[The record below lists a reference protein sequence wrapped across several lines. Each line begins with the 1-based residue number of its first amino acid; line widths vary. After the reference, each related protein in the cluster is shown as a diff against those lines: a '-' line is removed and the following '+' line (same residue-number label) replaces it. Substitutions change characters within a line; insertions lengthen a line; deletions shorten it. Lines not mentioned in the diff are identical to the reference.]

1 VAGHVTFIE
10 VKRLAEKWFGTIEAG
25 EKYVRHLPQ
34 EPKQTEARLLQVEAD
49 VPLDAYLKN
58 WHIAPRLHKGYYTAD
73 LISDILSG
81 GGSSR
86 LYQSLVKEKKLF
98 SQVDCYHM
106 GSIEAG
112 LLTVDGKLVKG
123 VKMEDAERAVQEEVD
138 KMKTELVSEVEL
150 QKVKN
155 KTESMIAFEDMTVMN
170 RANSLAL
177 YELLGDAE
185 MMNTELDRYQQITVE
200 DLKEA
205 ANEIFDEAN
214 SSTIHY
220 FSRN

>member
-1 VAGHVTFIE
+1 
-10 VKRLAEKWFGTIEAG
+10 
-25 EKYVRHLPQ
+25 
-34 EPKQTEARLLQVEAD
+34 
-49 VPLDAYLKN
+49 
-58 WHIAPRLHKGYYTAD
+58 
-73 LISDILSG
+73 
-81 GGSSR
+81 
-86 LYQSLVKEKKLF
+86 
-98 SQVDCYHM
+98 
-106 GSIEAG
+106 
-112 LLTVDGKLVKG
+112 
-123 VKMEDAERAVQEEVD
+123 MEDAERAVQEEVD